1 MVRFA
6 EDDTYGGQDTYAGQE
21 AAYGGQQDAY
31 GGQDW
36 AQEGAYDEAAYTQPA
51 DEAGGAYGADAAYS
65 QHVADDANDY
75 GGQNTAASDDAVYD
89 PAYAEEDYGDLD
101 LDAGETRFPELE
113 AAAASHLQACERGRA
128 ARKRHKATMEAR
140 SKTKSAT
147 ALQARVR
154 GRNERRK
161 DRDFMRT
168 PNAKAASPDPRTPG
182 GGLTG
187 DSLPTLNNAAAP
199 DPRTPGGGLKA
210 ETESPPS
217 VRFAA
222 EPQLDDAP
230 SEFRARRPPTPLP
243 QLGAMNYDDE
253 DDDDDDDEIE
263 EDAAIA
269 TPRRDDSRA
278 PEVDRDDVDA
288 DPSPISVIESPPVRR
303 SVGFS
308 ADPPKRARNVAAD
321 DEPPRREPRRRARFT
336 EPEAEPRRARFA
348 AADSPPPRR
357 KTRFAAADSPPPR
370 KARFAEE
377 PSPPRRAR
385 FASDSPPAARF
396 PGASPPQSTA
406 EDSPPR
412 RARFSESE
420 TRFPGASPPGQ
431 ASPPRRARFAAG
443 QDSPPRR
450 RVRRT
455 RFAETTTESPAPS
468 DDDARS
474 RRVRR
479 AGGTPPAK
487 GRRRARI
494 REPSPDASELHAT
507 RQASLA
513 AAALDARKNRGPR
526 DADDAMA
533 FSPPGAETPQSLR
546 DSSDVVRV
554 QFVAG
559 ATPSDAQPPL
569 EEPEMPVR
577 HEPKS
582 RLGVLEARLAALEA
596 DRGPRRRKKKAAA
609 VEKQETGEEEDE
621 ANDGFLLA
629 FLVAGGVDAPRAVR
643 AAGRL
648 RLRGSYASSQAFATI
663 PAATLQQAGL
673 RAHEIRAT
681 LRAARLARQALRAA
695 PQRRAAKATMRSK
708 STTEAE
714 FAEALKPRRAPRVDP
729 NSWAH
734 RRRAQIRSAER
745 RRRLRQT
752 E

>member
-128 ARKRHKATMEAR
+128 TRKRHKATMEAR
-140 SKTKSAT
+140 AKTKSAT

-187 DSLPTLNNAAAP
+187 DTLPDINNAAAP

-681 LRAARLARQALRAA
+681 LRAA
-695 PQRRAAKATMRSK
+695 KATMRSK

>member
-187 DSLPTLNNAAAP
+187 DSLPDINNAAAP

-253 DDDDDDDEIE
+253 DDDDDDEIE

-269 TPRRDDSRA
+269 TPRRDDSRP

-303 SVGFS
+303 SRGLLSRSTEAHRATSPPTTSRRGGSRGAELAS
-308 ADPPKRARNVAAD
+308 ASPRLSRGARRVLRPPPTHRRHAAKRASRPPTRRHRARHASLRSPRPLDERASPPTRRLRLGSRARRRPNRRPRTRLQ
-321 DEPPRREPRRRARFT
+321 DEPGLVRVKRASLALHHRARPRLRAVLGSQRARTRRRAGASAGLASPRRR
-336 EPEAEPRRARFA
+336 
-348 AADSPPPRR
+348 
-357 KTRFAAADSPPPR
+357 
-370 KARFAEE
+370 
-377 PSPPRRAR
+377 PSR
-385 FASDSPPAARF
+385 
-396 PGASPPQSTA
+396 
-406 EDSPPR
+406 
-412 RARFSESE
+412 
-420 TRFPGASPPGQ
+420 
-431 ASPPRRARFAAG
+431 
-443 QDSPPRR
+443 
-450 RVRRT
+450 
-455 RFAETTTESPAPS
+455 
-468 DDDARS
+468 
-474 RRVRR
+474 
-479 AGGTPPAK
+479 
-487 GRRRARI
+487 RRRATMTRG
-494 REPSPDASELHAT
+494 RGAS
-507 RQASLA
+507 
-513 AAALDARKNRGPR
+513 
-526 DADDAMA
+526 
-533 FSPPGAETPQSLR
+533 AE
-546 DSSDVVRV
+546 
-554 QFVAG
+554 
-559 ATPSDAQPPL
+559 
-569 EEPEMPVR
+569 
-577 HEPKS
+577 
-582 RLGVLEARLAALEA
+582 
-596 DRGPRRRKKKAAA
+596 
-609 VEKQETGEEEDE
+609 
-621 ANDGFLLA
+621 
-629 FLVAGGVDAPRAVR
+629 
-643 AAGRL
+643 
-648 RLRGSYASSQAFATI
+648 
-663 PAATLQQAGL
+663 
-673 RAHEIRAT
+673 
-681 LRAARLARQALRAA
+681 RAARHRVPSAARRIEPPPDVRTARDAAGLAGGGRAG
-695 PQRRAAKATMRSK
+695 RAKESRPA
-708 STTEAE
+708 
-714 FAEALKPRRAPRVDP
+714 
-729 NSWAH
+729 
-734 RRRAQIRSAER
+734 R
-745 RRRLRQT
+745 RRRRHGL
-752 E
+752 

>member
-1 MVRFA
+1 MTTR
-6 EDDTYGGQDTYAGQE
+6 TTTTTTTTRSRRTRRSRRR
-21 AAYGGQQDAY
+21 
-31 GGQDW
+31 
-36 AQEGAYDEAAYTQPA
+36 GATTRGPRRSTATTSTPILRLSPSLKVLLCADQWVSQPIHRS
-51 DEAGGAYGADAAYS
+51 G
-65 QHVADDANDY
+65 H
-75 GGQNTAASDDAVYD
+75 
-89 PAYAEEDYGDLD
+89 
-101 LDAGETRFPELE
+101 
-113 AAAASHLQACERGRA
+113 
-128 ARKRHKATMEAR
+128 AT
-140 SKTKSAT
+140 
-147 ALQARVR
+147 
-154 GRNERRK
+154 
-161 DRDFMRT
+161 
-168 PNAKAASPDPRTPG
+168 
-182 GGLTG
+182 
-187 DSLPTLNNAAAP
+187 
-199 DPRTPGGGLKA
+199 
-210 ETESPPS
+210 SPPTTS
-217 VRFAA
+217 RRGGSRGA
-222 EPQLDDAP
+222 EL
-230 SEFRARRPPTPLP
+230 
-243 QLGAMNYDDE
+243 
-253 DDDDDDDEIE
+253 
-263 EDAAIA
+263 
-269 TPRRDDSRA
+269 
-278 PEVDRDDVDA
+278 V
-288 DPSPISVIESPPVRR
+288 
-303 SVGFS
+303 
-308 ADPPKRARNVAAD
+308 
-321 DEPPRREPRRRARFT
+321 FT

-533 FSPPGAETPQSLR
+533 FGPPGAETPQSLR

-681 LRAARLARQALRAA
+681 LRAARLARRPCGPRRSGAR
-695 PQRRAAKATMRSK
+695 QRPRCDRSRPPRPSSQK
-708 STTEAE
+708 R
-714 FAEALKPRRAPRVDP
+714 LKPRRAPRVDP

-734 RRRAQIRSAER
+734 RRRAQIRRPSAVE
-745 RRRLRQT
+745 RLRQT
-752 E
+752 ELRKQRPQLELRRRSGRLHHP

>member
-1 MVRFA
+1 MCCRQRKQPGLA
-6 EDDTYGGQDTYAGQE
+6 WPSGKPPGPLPETIPTADDTYAGQD
-21 AAYGGQQDAY
+21 AYGGQQETY

-51 DEAGGAYGADAAYS
+51 DEAYS
-65 QHVADDANDY
+65 QHVADDANDS

-101 LDAGETRFPELE
+101 LDAGETRFPEWE

-140 SKTKSAT
+140 SKTKRAT

-187 DSLPTLNNAAAP
+187 DSLPDINNAAAP
-199 DPRTPGGGLKA
+199 DPRTPGGGLK

-253 DDDDDDDEIE
+253 DDEEDDDEVE

-288 DPSPISVIESPPVRR
+288 DPSPISVIEGPPVRR

-308 ADPPKRARNVAAD
+308 ADPPSAARNVAAD

-336 EPEAEPRRARFA
+336 EPEAEPRRALRGRRLA
-348 AADSPPPRR
+348 AAAPQNAP
-357 KTRFAAADSPPPR
+357 AAADSPPPR

-479 AGGTPPAK
+479 AGGTPP
-487 GRRRARI
+487 RR
-494 REPSPDASELHAT
+494 E
-507 RQASLA
+507 
-513 AAALDARKNRGPR
+513 
-526 DADDAMA
+526 
-533 FSPPGAETPQSLR
+533 
-546 DSSDVVRV
+546 
-554 QFVAG
+554 
-559 ATPSDAQPPL
+559 
-569 EEPEMPVR
+569 
-577 HEPKS
+577 
-582 RLGVLEARLAALEA
+582 
-596 DRGPRRRKKKAAA
+596 
-609 VEKQETGEEEDE
+609 
-621 ANDGFLLA
+621 
-629 FLVAGGVDAPRAVR
+629 GGGSHPRAVAR
-643 AAGRL
+643 RVRTARDAAGLAGGGCAGRAKES
-648 RLRGSYASSQAFATI
+648 R
-663 PAATLQQAGL
+663 PA
-673 RAHEIRAT
+673 
-681 LRAARLARQALRAA
+681 
-695 PQRRAAKATMRSK
+695 
-708 STTEAE
+708 
-714 FAEALKPRRAPRVDP
+714 
-729 NSWAH
+729 
-734 RRRAQIRSAER
+734 R
-745 RRRLRQT
+745 RRRRHGL
-752 E
+752 